1 MDTTSDLLKSF
12 EKHWKKLDD
21 KDKLIQ
27 LGKLKMLEDIKVMM
41 DMYGESL
48 ARELKINN
56 CESEE
61 DCLNPKEI
69 KVNKE
74 YQDPELISVTS
85 RPTTPEEPVVV

>member
-1 MDTTSDLLKSF
+1 MDTNSELLKSY

-21 KDKLIQ
+21 KEKLIQ
-27 LGKLKMLEDIKVMM
+27 LGKLKMLEEIKIMM

-61 DCLNPKEI
+61 DCLNPKEV

-74 YQDPELISVTS
+74 YKDPELISVTS
-85 RPTTPEEPVVV
+85 QEKNEAPVTV